1 MNKYIHKNIREK
13 FAKIKRE
20 SVKDYYT
27 SGERRKWIFF
37 TSNHTSVVCPIDEDG
52 SLDLD
57 RNTNSKAWLID
68 TSDLR
73 AYYDSDFP
81 TRKDIESEIR
91 GALFHI
97 KNDIKNGI
105 PAYGFT
111 ILMDAAVYCYE
122 SHREKLEGVD
132 PEPTGEHTD
141 SIATATLTKEDVLK
155 ELESLTGTY

>member
-37 TSNHTSVVCPIDEDG
+37 TSNHTSVVHPIDEDG
-52 SLDLD
+52 YQSPPPEH
-57 RNTNSKAWLID
+57 TD

-81 TRKDIESEIR
+81 TRKNIESEIR

-97 KNDIKNGI
+97 KNDIENGI

-141 SIATATLTKEDVLK
+141 AIATATLTKEDVLK